1 VSDNPLPPSP
11 DNPNPALPEPARVA
25 PARGP
30 VRCEFCECPLAP
42 SGEFTKLSPRAKE
55 LRDLEQ
61 TLTDERAK
69 SAALET
75 DNSTLRRER
84 DEARSAAQ
92 TTGRVARW

>member
-1 VSDNPLPPSP
+1 
-11 DNPNPALPEPARVA
+11 
-25 PARGP
+25 
-30 VRCEFCECPLAP
+30 
-42 SGEFTKLSPRAKE
+42 
-55 LRDLEQ
+55 
-61 TLTDERAK
+61 LTDERAK

>member
-1 VSDNPLPPSP
+1 
-11 DNPNPALPEPARVA
+11 
-25 PARGP
+25 
-30 VRCEFCECPLAP
+30 
-42 SGEFTKLSPRAKE
+42 
-55 LRDLEQ
+55 LEQ